1 MIKVG
6 DKEQINSFSFVVKD
20 NEIAQAEMTFPGS
33 NVPFRLSFTFLPGD
47 VSGLAEWKW
56 ESDIVKFTFRGWRNS
71 LGSSFSEPA
80 KFGDLGNR
88 KIYLQI
94 AHHLIGPDT
103 NVCQAFVLLGAP
115 NA

>member
-47 VSGLAEWKW
+47 VSGLAVAARL
-56 ESDIVKFTFRGWRNS
+56 SPVKRQEEN
-71 LGSSFSEPA
+71 
-80 KFGDLGNR
+80 
-88 KIYLQI
+88 I
-94 AHHLIGPDT
+94 
-103 NVCQAFVLLGAP
+103 
-115 NA
+115 